1 MSKELSPQYQP
12 NEIEDRIYRLWEES
26 GFFNPDKLPK
36 THKKPFTI
44 IMPPPN
50 ASAAMHIGNAVG
62 VVLQDIMIRYKRMR
76 GSKTLWLP
84 GTDHAGFETQVV
96 FDKKLQKEGRN
107 RSEIPRDELYRQMLE
122 FTLENRKT
130 VEHQLRK
137 LGASCDWS
145 REKFTLDPD
154 IVEQVQKTFVD
165 LYNDGLI
172 YRGERVINWC
182 RKHQTALADLETKH
196 VEQTDPLYYF
206 KYGPFVIATA
216 RPETKFGDKYVVMH
230 PKDSRYKEYTDGQKI
245 EVEWIN
251 GLITAT
257 IIKDEVIDMSFG
269 TGAMTITP
277 WHDAVDFELAQRR
290 GFPKEQVIDKY
301 GKLLPIAET
310 FAGMR
315 IDEARPLIVEHLKQK
330 GLLVKIEEHYMHNV
344 SVCYKCT
351 TPIEPQVMPQWFLKM
366 APLAKKAIEIVQKK
380 KIVFVPARFKKV
392 YLHWLTNIRD
402 WNLSQQITWGIRIPA
417 WFKTNVGSTMQA
429 VHFSK
434 EVLYKK
440 LGIKDD
446 ATFQHEWAE
455 KEKLSFANHPTDNN
469 VIQIDRF
476 SINKLKDKGMIDE
489 DWITINRID
498 RPTRESEIFV
508 GLKPPQSFGWVQ
520 DQDVFTT
527 WFSSSQWPYLAL
539 GYPKS
544 KDFKTF
550 YPTDIMETGWDIL
563 FFWVARMVM
572 LGLYRTRKIPFK
584 TIYLHGLVRDKDRQ
598 KMSKSKGN
606 VIDPLGV
613 AETYGTDA
621 VRMAL
626 VIGNL
631 PGNDIIISEEK
642 IKGYRNFANKIWNA
656 TRFVLMHAQTQP
668 QKTKVKFGKS
678 EKAML
683 AKLKKLTRDTTRDM
697 EAMRF
702 HHAADRLYHFFWHY
716 YADVVIEQEKVHLV
730 AVEGSVEKETAKA
743 LLLEFHRML
752 MILLHPFMPF
762 ITEEIWA
769 QMPLG
774 EKNLL
779 IIERWP
785 K

>member
-1 MSKELSPQYQP
+1 MKKEVTPQYQP
-12 NEIEDRIYRLWEES
+12 EKIENRMYQLWEES

-50 ASAAMHIGNAVG
+50 ANGSLHIGHAVF
-62 VVLQDIMIRYKRMR
+62 VTLQDIMIRFHRMR
-76 GSKTLWLP
+76 GRKTLWVP
-84 GTDHAGFETQVV
+84 GADHAGFETQVV
-96 FDKKLQKEGRN
+96 FDKKLEKEGRS
-107 RSEIPRDELYRQMLE
+107 RFKISRDELFAEMLE
-122 FTLENRKT
+122 FTKGNRKIM
-130 VEHQLRK
+130 ENQLRK
-137 LGASCDWS
+137 LGATCDWS

-154 IVEQVQKTFVD
+154 IVEQAQRTFVD
-165 LYNDGLI
+165 LYHDGLI
-172 YRGERVINWC
+172 YRGMRVINWC

-230 PKDSRYKEYTDGQKI
+230 PKDARYKDYIDGQKI

-251 GLITAT
+251 GPIVAT
-257 IIKDEVIDMSFG
+257 VLKDDVIDMNFG

-277 WHDAVDFELAQRR
+277 WHDPIDFELAERR
-290 GFPKEQVIDKY
+290 GLPKEQVIDRY
-301 GKLLPIAET
+301 GKLLPIAEK
-310 FAGMR
+310 FAGMK

-330 GLLVKIEEHYMHNV
+330 GLLVKIEEHYVHNV
-344 SVCYKCT
+344 SVCYKCA

-366 APLAKKAIEIVQKK
+366 APLAQKAIEAVQKK
-380 KIVFVPARFKKV
+380 KIIFVPARFKKV

-417 WFKTNVGSTMQA
+417 WFCACAGATQSVG
-429 VHFSK
+429 
-434 EVLYKK
+434 
-440 LGIKDD
+440 
-446 ATFQHEWAE
+446 
-455 KEKLSFANHPTDNN
+455 
-469 VIQIDRF
+469 
-476 SINKLKDKGMIDE
+476 
-489 DWITINRID
+489 
-498 RPTRESEIFV
+498 V
-508 GLKPPQSFGWVQ
+508 GLKAPAKKCSICNADWQQ
-520 DQDVFTT
+520 DPDVLTT

-539 GYPKS
+539 GYPKN
-544 KDFKTF
+544 KDFKKF
-550 YPTDIMETGWDIL
+550 YPTDVMETGWDIL

-572 LGLYRTRKIPFK
+572 LGLYRTQEIPFK

-656 TRFVLMHAQTQP
+656 TRFVLMHAQVQP
-668 QKTKVKFGKS
+668 QKNNIKFGKA
-678 EKAML
+678 ERAML
-683 AKLKKLTRDTTRDM
+683 FKLKKCVRDTTRDM

-716 YADVVIEQEKVHLV
+716 YADIVIEQEKAHLA
-730 AVEGSVEKETAKA
+730 AVEGSIEKETAKA
-743 LLLEFHRML
+743 LLLEFHRTL

-762 ITEEIWA
+762 ITEEIWT
-769 QMPLG
+769 QLPL
-774 EKNLL
+774 KTKHLL
-779 IIERWP
+779 IIEPWP
-785 K
+785 RA